1 MAVYKTIY
9 SCFENLQNCS
19 KLLLSTFPAP
29 TARFSV
35 NTMGFERLSP
45 EGIPHREQTACDFL
59 KYTACD
65 PDVSLW
71 DLHPG
76 GQVLP

>member
-1 MAVYKTIY
+1 MAVYKIIY
-9 SCFENLQNCS
+9 SCFESLPNCS
-19 KLLLSTFPAP
+19 KLLLCT
-29 TARFSV
+29 
-35 NTMGFERLSP
+35 ECLSP

-65 PDVSLW
+65 PDVYLW

>member
-1 MAVYKTIY
+1 MCHYYYYLPFHEHFPYEWQCTKLYIHVLRVCQIVV
-9 SCFENLQNCS
+9 NCCC
-19 KLLLSTFPAP
+19 A
-29 TARFSV
+29 
-35 NTMGFERLSP
+35 LSP

-71 DLHPG
+71 DLHLG